1 MQPEKMV
8 AGNSFRTRSHNS
20 WGTLYGRQGARAE
33 NSPLLFRKTGQIG
46 NKPFEKP
53 LLFRKTGQIGNK
65 PFEKPFLFRKTA
77 KNGNKLM
84 AETTTRP
91 VARAGCETVESRS
104 CKKGRRQGAGA
115 LRWLAGAFPG
125 EPFLARTGMT
135 PAAAW
140 RPAGG
145 RG

>member
-1 MQPEKMV
+1 MQPKKMV

-65 PFEKPFLFRKTA
+65 PFEKLHLFRKTSEIRNKPSKKPHLFRKNA
-77 KNGNKLM
+77 KIGNKPG
-84 AETTTRP
+84 APTTRTRG
-91 VARAGCETVESRS
+91 AQDISRS
-104 CKKGRRQGAGA
+104 RPIYVRFY
-115 LRWLAGAFPG
+115 LNHSVRWSLA
-125 EPFLARTGMT
+125 
-135 PAAAW
+135 
-140 RPAGG
+140 
-145 RG
+145 

>member
-77 KNGNKLM
+77 KIRNKPR
-84 AETTTRP
+84 EVCRQQVGTRTQ
-91 VARAGCETVESRS
+91 E
-104 CKKGRRQGAGA
+104 RQPAAGAGA
-115 LRWLAGAFPG
+115 AGERPDEYSEKNSYLYSRIPHSG
-125 EPFLARTGMT
+125 E
-135 PAAAW
+135 
-140 RPAGG
+140 
-145 RG
+145 

>member
-1 MQPEKMV
+1 MV

-33 NSPLLFRKTGQIG
+33 NSPLLFRKNGQIG
-46 NKPFEKP
+46 NKPFKKP
-53 LLFRKTGQIGNK
+53 R
-65 PFEKPFLFRKTA
+65 LFRKTA

-104 CKKGRRQGAGA
+104 CKKGLRQGARA
-115 LRWLAGAFPG
+115 LRWLAGAFPA

-135 PAAAW
+135 PAAAGE
-140 RPAGG
+140 RPDEYSEKNSYLYSRIPHSGE
-145 RG
+145 